1 MDIVSRLTRELSLGL
16 TQVQNAVK
24 LFDEGNTIPFVA
36 RYRKELTGE
45 MDENVLRDLS
55 ERLGYL
61 RKLEERKEEVIR
73 LIGEQGKLTPELEAK
88 IVAADSLQE
97 VDDLYLPFQPKRRT
111 RAMIARERGLEPLA
125 ALLRAQSPEMPP
137 AEEAAAPFVDPE
149 KGVPTAEAA
158 LAGAMD
164 IVAEEISDE
173 AEVRK
178 EVRGRTSAEGTLAVV
193 IADPTQAQ
201 AKEAAVYQMYFDY
214 REPLAKMPPHRVL
227 AINRGEREG
236 ALKVKLEAPRE
247 TLVYD
252 LQRRAAK
259 EERSAAA
266 PFLKQA
272 AEDSYDRLI
281 SPSIEREVRAE
292 LTVRAEEQAIRVF
305 SLNLRN
311 LLLQPP
317 IRGRVVLGIDPAYRT
332 GCKWAVVSETSKLLE
347 TGVIYPT
354 VPQNDVAGAT
364 AVVKHLLKKYKIGAI
379 AIGNGTGSRETEAF
393 VADILHDLPDPSG
406 LGYVI
411 VSEAGASVYSASK
424 LAGQEFPELDVSV
437 RGAISIARRLQDPLA
452 ELVKIEPKAIGVGQY
467 QHDVDQGR
475 LEDTLGGV
483 VESVVNSVGVDLNT
497 ASPSLLSYVAGVTAS
512 VAKNIV
518 AYRDKVGHFASRE
531 ELMEVSR
538 LGEATFT
545 QCAGFL
551 RIPGGSHPF
560 DNTSV
565 HPESYEAAEKFLRKF
580 GFSPEDVGTARLALI
595 KLKLKGVDLAK
606 AATDIGVGLPTLRDI
621 IDALEKPGRDPRDE
635 LPKPLFRTDV
645 LTLDDLKPGMI
656 LKGTVRN
663 VVDFGAFID
672 IGVKHDGL
680 AHVSELSDRFVKHPA
695 DAVAVGDVVRC
706 RVLGIDLQRSRI
718 SLSLKGLPVE
728 Q

>member
-1 MDIVSRLTRELSLGL
+1 MDIVSRLAKELSLG
-16 TQVQNAVK
+16 TSQVGNAVK

-36 RYRKELTGE
+36 RYRKEQTGE
-45 MDENVLRDLS
+45 MDENVLRDLQ
-55 ERLGYL
+55 ERLTYL
-61 RKLEERKEEVIR
+61 RKLEERKEEVLR
-73 LIGEQGKLTPELEAK
+73 HIGEQGKLTPELEAK
-88 IVAADSLQE
+88 IAAAASLQE
-97 VDDLYLPFQPKRRT
+97 VEDLYLPFRPKRRT

-125 ALLRAQSPEMPP
+125 ALIRAQAADMPAP
-137 AEEAAAPFVDPE
+137 LEAAAPYVDPE
-149 KGVPTAEAA
+149 KGVATPEAA

-164 IVAEEISDE
+164 IIAEEVSDD

-178 EVRGRTSAEGTLAVV
+178 EVRGRTSNEGVLSVA
-193 IADPTQAQ
+193 IADPANAQ
-201 AKEAAVYQMYFDY
+201 EVAVYQMYFDY

-227 AINRGEREG
+227 AVNRGEREG

-252 LQRRAAK
+252 LQRRVVR
-259 EERSAAA
+259 EPNSPAA
-266 PFLKQA
+266 PYLQKA
-272 AEDSYDRLI
+272 SEDAYDRLI

-292 LTVRAEEQAIRVF
+292 LTIRAEEQAIKVF

-332 GCKWAVVSETSKLLE
+332 GCKWAVVSETGRLLE

-364 AVVKHLLKKYKIGAI
+364 VVVRRLIQKYKIGAI

-393 VADILHDLPDPSG
+393 VAGILRELPDPSG

-424 LAGQEFPELDVSV
+424 LAGSEFPELDVSV

-452 ELVKIEPKAIGVGQY
+452 ELVKIEPRAIGVGQY

-497 ASPSLLSYVAGVTAS
+497 ASPSLLSYVAGVTPT

-518 AYRDKVGHFASRE
+518 AYRDKTGRFGSRK
-531 ELMEVSR
+531 ELKEVSR
-538 LGEATFT
+538 LGDATFT

-551 RIPGGSHPF
+551 RIPGAGHPL

-565 HPESYEAAEKFLRKF
+565 HPESYAAAEKLLERF
-580 GFSPEDVGTARLALI
+580 GFTLSDVGTARLGLL
-595 KLKLKGVDLAK
+595 KLKLKDANLASV
-606 AATDIGVGLPTLRDI
+606 AAELGVGVPTLRDI
-621 IDALEKPGRDPRDE
+621 IEALEKPGRDPRDE

-645 LTLDDLKPGMI
+645 LSVDDLQPGMV
-656 LKGTVRN
+656 LRGTVRN

-680 AHVSELSDRFVKHPA
+680 AHVSELADRFVKHPS

-706 RVLGIDLQRSRI
+706 RVLGVDLQRGRI
-718 SLSLKGLPVE
+718 SLSLKGLPPE

>member
-1 MDIVSRLTRELSLGL
+1 MDIVSRLAKELSLGV
-16 TQVQNAVK
+16 TQVANAVK

-45 MDENVLRDLS
+45 MDENVLRDLQ
-55 ERLGYL
+55 ERLTYL
-61 RKLEERKEEVIR
+61 RKLEERKEEVVR
-73 LIGEQGKLTPELEAK
+73 LIGEQGKLTPELEAR
-88 IVAADSLQE
+88 IAAAESLQE
-97 VDDLYLPFQPKRRT
+97 VEDLYLPFRPKRRT

-125 ALLRAQSPEMPP
+125 ALLKAQAADMPSPE
-137 AEEAAAPFVDPE
+137 ECAAPYVDPE
-149 KGVPTAEAA
+149 KGVATPEAA

-164 IVAEEISDE
+164 IIAEEVSDD

-178 EVRGRTSAEGTLAVV
+178 EVRGRTSAEGVLAVGV
-193 IADPTQAQ
+193 ADP
-201 AKEAAVYQMYFDY
+201 AKADEAAVYQMYFDY
-214 REPLAKMPPHRVL
+214 REPLSKLPPHRVL

-236 ALKVKLEAPRE
+236 VLRVKLEAPRE
-247 TLVYD
+247 TIVHD
-252 LQRRAAK
+252 LQRRVVR
-259 EERSAAA
+259 EPRSPAA
-266 PFLKQA
+266 PYLQKA
-272 AEDSYDRLI
+272 AEDAYDRLI

-292 LTVRAEEQAIRVF
+292 LTIRAEEQAIKVF

-332 GCKWAVVSETSKLLE
+332 GCKWAVVSETGRLLE

-354 VPQNDVAGAT
+354 APQNDIAGSA
-364 AVVKHLLKKYKIGAI
+364 AVVKRLIKKYNIGAI

-393 VADILHDLPDPSG
+393 VADTLRELPGPAG

-424 LAGQEFPELDVSV
+424 LAGQEFPDLDVSV
-437 RGAISIARRLQDPLA
+437 RGAVSIARRLQDPLA
-452 ELVKIEPKAIGVGQY
+452 ELVKIEPRAIGVGQY

-483 VESVVNSVGVDLNT
+483 VESVVNAVGVDLNT
-497 ASPSLLSYVAGVTAS
+497 ASPSLLAYVAGITPT
-512 VAKNIV
+512 VARNIV
-518 AYRDKVGHFASRE
+518 AYRDKAGRFTSRE
-531 ELMEVSR
+531 ELKEVPR
-538 LGEATFT
+538 LGDATFT

-551 RIPGGSHPF
+551 RIPDARHPL
-560 DNTSV
+560 DNTPI
-565 HPESYEAAEKFLRKF
+565 HPESYAAAEKFLRKF
-580 GFSPEDVGTARLALI
+580 GFALEDVGTPKMGLL
-595 KLKLKGVDLAK
+595 KLKLKGADLAK
-606 AATDIGVGLPTLRDI
+606 VAAELGIGLPTLRDI
-621 IDALEKPGRDPRDE
+621 IEALEKPGRDPRDE

-645 LTLDDLKPGMI
+645 LTIEDLKPGMV
-656 LKGTVRN
+656 LRGTVRN

-680 AHVSELSDRFVKHPA
+680 AHVSELADHFVKHPA
-695 DAVAVGDVVRC
+695 DVLAVGDVVRV
-706 RVLGIDLQRSRI
+706 RVLGVDLQRNRI
-718 SLSLKGLPVE
+718 SLSLKGLPPE

>member
-1 MDIVSRLTRELSLGL
+1 MDIVSRLAKELSLGAA
-16 TQVQNAVK
+16 QVGNAVK

-45 MDENVLRDLS
+45 MDENVLRDLH
-55 ERLGYL
+55 ERLTYL
-61 RKLEERKEEVIR
+61 RKLEERKEEVLR

-88 IVAADSLQE
+88 ISAAESLQE
-97 VDDLYLPFQPKRRT
+97 VEDLYLPYRPKRRT

-125 ALLRAQSPEMPP
+125 ALLRAQAVDMPSP
-137 AEEAAAPFVDPE
+137 EEAATPYVDPE
-149 KGVPTAEAA
+149 KGVPTPEAA

-164 IVAEEISDE
+164 IVAEEVSDD

-178 EVRGRTSAEGTLAVV
+178 EVRGRTSVEGVLAVA
-193 IADPTQAQ
+193 IADP
-201 AKEAAVYQMYFDY
+201 AKASEHAVYQMYFDY

-227 AINRGEREG
+227 AVNRGEREG

-247 TLVYD
+247 TIVYD
-252 LQRRAAK
+252 VQRRVVKEQRSPAAPYLQR
-259 EERSAAA
+259 
-266 PFLKQA
+266 A
-272 AEDSYDRLI
+272 AEDAYDRLV

-292 LTVRAEEQAIRVF
+292 VTIRAEEQAIKVF

-332 GCKWAVVSETSKLLE
+332 GCKWAVVSETGKLLE
-347 TGVIYPT
+347 TGVMYPT
-354 VPQNDVAGAT
+354 VPQNDIAGST
-364 AVVKHLLKKYKIGAI
+364 VVVKRLISRYKIGAI

-393 VADILHDLPDPSG
+393 VAGILRELPDPSG

-483 VESVVNSVGVDLNT
+483 VESVVNAVGVDLNT
-497 ASPSLLSYVAGVTAS
+497 ASPSLLSYVAGVTPT
-512 VAKNIV
+512 VARNIV
-518 AYRDKVGHFASRE
+518 VYRDQAGRFSSRQ

-538 LGEATFT
+538 LGDATFT

-551 RIPGGSHPF
+551 RIPGASHPL

-565 HPESYEAAEKFLRKF
+565 HPESYAAAEEFLEKF
-580 GFSPEDVGTARLALI
+580 GFTLDDVGTAKLGLL
-595 KLKLKGVDLAK
+595 KLKLKGADLAK
-606 AATDIGVGLPTLRDI
+606 VAAELGIGLPTLRDI
-621 IDALEKPGRDPRDE
+621 IEALEKPGRDPRDE
-635 LPKPLFRTDV
+635 LPQPLFRTDV
-645 LTLDDLKPGMI
+645 LTIEDLKPGMV
-656 LKGTVRN
+656 LRGTVRN

-672 IGVKHDGL
+672 IGVKQDGL
-680 AHVSELSDRFVKHPA
+680 AHVSELADRFVKHPS
-695 DAVAVGDVVRC
+695 DAVAVGNVVRV
-706 RVLGIDLQRSRI
+706 RVLGVDLQRNRI
-718 SLSLKGLPVE
+718 SLSLKGLPPE
-728 Q
+728 H

>member
-1 MDIVSRLTRELSLGL
+1 MDIVSRLAKELSLGT
-16 TQVQNAVK
+16 TQVGNAVK

-36 RYRKELTGE
+36 RYRKEQTGE
-45 MDENVLRDLS
+45 MDENVLRDLH
-55 ERLGYL
+55 ERLTYL
-61 RKLEERKEEVIR
+61 RKLEERKEEVLR

-88 IVAADSLQE
+88 IASAESLQE
-97 VDDLYLPFQPKRRT
+97 VEDLYLPFRPKRRT

-125 ALLRAQSPEMPP
+125 ALLMAQAADMPAP
-137 AEEAAAPFVDPE
+137 LEAATPYVDPE
-149 KGVPTAEAA
+149 KGVATPEAA

-164 IVAEEISDE
+164 IVAEEVSDD

-178 EVRGRTSAEGTLAVV
+178 EVRGRTSNEGVLSVA
-193 IADPTQAQ
+193 IADPAKAQ
-201 AKEAAVYQMYFDY
+201 EAAVYQMYFDY

-227 AINRGEREG
+227 AVNRGEHEG

-247 TLVYD
+247 TIVYD
-252 LQRRAAK
+252 LQRRVVREPNSPAVPYLQK
-259 EERSAAA
+259 
-266 PFLKQA
+266 A
-272 AEDSYDRLI
+272 AEDAYDRLI

-292 LTVRAEEQAIRVF
+292 LTIRAEEQAIKVF

-317 IRGRVVLGIDPAYRT
+317 IRGRVVLGVDPAYRT
-332 GCKWAVVSETSKLLE
+332 GCKWAVVSETGRLLE

-354 VPQNDVAGAT
+354 VPQNDIAGAT
-364 AVVKHLLKKYKIGAI
+364 VVVRRLIQKYKIGAI

-393 VADILHDLPDPSG
+393 VAGILRELPDPAG

-424 LAGQEFPELDVSV
+424 LAGSEFPDLDVSI

-467 QHDVDQGR
+467 QHDVNQGR

-483 VESVVNSVGVDLNT
+483 VESVVNAVGVDLNT
-497 ASPSLLSYVAGVTAS
+497 ASPSLLSYVAGVTPT

-518 AYRDKVGHFASRE
+518 AYRDKAGRFDSRK
-531 ELMEVSR
+531 ELKEVSR
-538 LGEATFT
+538 LGDATFT

-551 RIPGGSHPF
+551 RIPGAGHPL

-565 HPESYEAAEKFLRKF
+565 HPESYAAAEKFLEKF
-580 GFSPEDVGTARLALI
+580 GFALADVGTARLGLL
-595 KLKLKGVDLAK
+595 KLKLKDTSLANV
-606 AATDIGVGLPTLRDI
+606 ATELGVGLPTLRDI
-621 IDALEKPGRDPRDE
+621 IEALEKPDRDPRDE

-645 LTLDDLKPGMI
+645 LSIDDLKPGMV
-656 LKGTVRN
+656 LRGTVRN

-680 AHVSELSDRFVKHPA
+680 AHVSELADRFVKHPS

-706 RVLGIDLQRSRI
+706 RVLGVDLQRGRI
-718 SLSLKGLPVE
+718 SLSLKGLPPE